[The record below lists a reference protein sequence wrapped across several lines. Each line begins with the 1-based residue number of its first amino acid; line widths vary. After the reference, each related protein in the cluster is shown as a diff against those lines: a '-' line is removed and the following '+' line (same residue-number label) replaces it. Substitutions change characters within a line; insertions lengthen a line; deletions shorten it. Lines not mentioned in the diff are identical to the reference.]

1 MRLLVVCVVVASV
14 AAFGSAETPND
25 FQISDFVEIK
35 RNDAVS
41 REARSNSLEDTV
53 EDYMKTHDF
62 TFKLP
67 YIGSTLTFAGR
78 NLDQDEVDVK
88 LRFEDGQVDARKK
101 KSKLKKIF
109 VPIFVF
115 ILIKAMVMI
124 PLALGILAIKT
135 WNALQLSFG
144 SFVVALALAV
154 WQLCK
159 KVAGD
164 HIHPHIVAAHA
175 PWEDPHHVVAR
186 SSGDEVQRMA
196 YSAYAPNV

>member
-25 FQISDFVEIK
+25 FQVTNHFSTISKTQFLQISDFVEIK
-35 RNDAVS
+35 RNDSVS

-88 LRFEDGQVDARKK
+88 LRFEDGQVDGTHTYRF
-101 KSKLKKIF
+101 F
-109 VPIFVF
+109 V
-115 ILIKAMVMI
+115 
-124 PLALGILAIKT
+124 
-135 WNALQLSFG
+135 LSLSNCFN
-144 SFVVALALAV
+144 
-154 WQLCK
+154 
-159 KVAGD
+159 
-164 HIHPHIVAAHA
+164 P
-175 PWEDPHHVVAR
+175 
-186 SSGDEVQRMA
+186 
-196 YSAYAPNV
+196 